1 MTDTKTLTVSD
12 GVASL
17 LAVQNPEPKAEDQE
31 KPQDTQA
38 PDPDETEEDEAP
50 AEVEDPDADPEGEDP
65 TEEDVPDE
73 VEPFYEVT
81 VDGEPKKLKLKD
93 LIDGYRRGHNYETKA
108 EKLREERQAAER
120 ERAEVTQRRTEY
132 DQRLSALEAILSQ
145 EDPDLKHLKESN
157 PTRYL
162 IVKQE
167 REEALKKVQ
176 AERTKVATEHQAQMR
191 AEMLRHVEAEK
202 QKLLEAVPAWRDE
215 KRAKAEQ
222 PKVTAFAKSIGFTDQ
237 ELAGLTDHRAVVVLR
252 DAWLYRQGRDLKGK
266 QAPPKAAKPLQAG
279 KPQTKEDRT
288 GRERD
293 RALERLKREGSVSAG
308 VAALLARK

>member
-1 MTDTKTLTVSD
+1 MTETKTLTVAD

-17 LAVQNPEPKAEDQE
+17 LAVQNPESKTEDQE
-31 KPQDTQA
+31 ELQDTQA
-38 PDPDETEEDEAP
+38 TETDDPEEEETPE
-50 AEVEDPDADPEGEDP
+50 EVEDPDADPEGEDP

-81 VDGEPKKLKLKD
+81 VDGEAKKLKLKD

-108 EKLREERQAAER
+108 EKLREERQATER

-145 EDPDLKHLKESN
+145 EDPDLKTLKERD

-176 AERTKVATEHQAQMR
+176 DERQRVATEYRSQMH
-191 AEMLRHVEAEK
+191 AEMLKHVAAEK

-266 QAPPKAAKPLQAG
+266 QTQKASKQLPAG